1 VTTPV
6 WALTL
11 AYWLHMCATVIWI
24 GGLAAMAVFILPAAH
39 QTLSAQSFLDF
50 LNSVQSR
57 LDRWGWFSLIVLAA
71 TGMLQLSANPN
82 YDGFLAVDNRWA
94 IAILVKHIAF
104 LGMAGVSAY
113 LTWGIMPKIRR
124 AVLRRASKSGTGNG
138 GAGDSPETSAEMAGL
153 QRQELWLLRLNLV
166 LGIVVL
172 GLTAVAR
179 AV

>member
-1 VTTPV
+1 MTTPA

-39 QTLSAQSFLDF
+39 QTLSAQSMLDF

-57 LDRWGWFSLIVLAA
+57 LDRWGWFSLVVLAA
-71 TGMLQLSANPN
+71 TGMVQLSANPN
-82 YDGFLAVDNRWA
+82 YDGFLAVEDRWA

-124 AVLRRASKSGTGNG
+124 AVLRRASKSGTG
-138 GAGDSPETSAEMAGL
+138 DTPETSAEMAGL